1 MAEEE
6 ANQLTYVPEVILKK
20 RKGNEALALLRRKQ
34 LELGKHENKKRKL
47 SEFKRPE
54 QLIKEFRDKELDL
67 VRMKQRGKRPRSALQ
82 LPAFNLLF
90 IIRIQGKN
98 EMHPKTKKIL
108 RSLRLNRIF
117 DGVFMKVDEAL
128 MEMLQKVEPYVTY
141 GCPNLKSVKELISKK
156 GYGLINKQKVPLTDN
171 IIIEE
176 ALGKYGMICLEDIIH
191 QISTVGPHFKVA
203 SKFLG
208 PLALNKPIDGLQG
221 KKQAYKDGG
230 DSGDRGDQINELIN
244 KMN

>member
-1 MAEEE
+1 MMAEEE
-6 ANQLTYVPEVILKK
+6 VNQLTYVPEVILKK
-20 RKGNEALALLRRKQ
+20 RKGNEALAILRRKQ

-67 VRMKQRGKRPRSALQ
+67 VSMKQRGKRPRSVSR
-82 LPAFNLLF
+82 LPGCNLLF
-90 IIRIQGKN
+90 IIRIQG
-98 EMHPKTKKIL
+98 TKKIL
-108 RSLRLNRIF
+108 RNLRLNRIF
-117 DGVFMKVDEAL
+117 DGVFMKVDEGL

-141 GCPNLKSVKELISKK
+141 GCPNLKSVKELIYKK

-176 ALGKYGMICLEDIIH
+176 ALGKYGMICIEDIIRE
-191 QISTVGPHFKVA
+191 ISILGPHFKVV

-208 PLALNKPIDGLQG
+208 PLALNRPTEGLQG
-221 KKQAYKDGG
+221 KKQPYKDGG
-230 DSGDRGDQINELIN
+230 DSGDRGDQINELIS